1 MNRKEPVSEYFREQ
15 RKTNPSYTVKTG
27 YRAEQFLLKVQD
39 VTVLS
44 ALLCAYTTVLILP
57 FGVVKP
63 LVNVFLGEKNIVVF
77 LLVVGSLP
85 SAITTSSVN
94 TQANRSLMN
103 LHF

>member
-1 MNRKEPVSEYFREQ
+1 MNRKGPVSEYFREQ
-15 RKTNPSYTVKTG
+15 RKPSPSYTVKTG

-39 VTVLS
+39 VLS
-44 ALLCAYTTVLILP
+44 ALLCAFATILILP

-77 LLVVGSLP
+77 LLAVGSLP
-85 SAITTSSVN
+85 SAITTSSIN
-94 TQANRSLMN
+94 SQANRSLMN

>member
-1 MNRKEPVSEYFREQ
+1 MNRKGPVSEYFREQ
-15 RKTNPSYTVKTG
+15 RKTSPSYTVKTG

-39 VTVLS
+39 VLS
-44 ALLCAYTTVLILP
+44 ALLCAFTTILILP

-85 SAITTSSVN
+85 SAITTSSIN
-94 TQANRSLMN
+94 TQAKRSLMN